1 MGGGAKENL
10 KNNWTDLFVKKN
22 NDAMAG
28 NSKLLAMGGIELVK
42 FKWYRVFIGL

>member
-42 FKWYRVFIGL
+42 FK